1 CPPTRRSCPALVRS
15 VPGMRLREL
24 ELLPQWLGQL
34 PADRM
39 GSHPVLIRANSVLPA
54 IIKALS

>member
-1 CPPTRRSCPALVRS
+1 

-54 IIKALS
+54 IIKVLS